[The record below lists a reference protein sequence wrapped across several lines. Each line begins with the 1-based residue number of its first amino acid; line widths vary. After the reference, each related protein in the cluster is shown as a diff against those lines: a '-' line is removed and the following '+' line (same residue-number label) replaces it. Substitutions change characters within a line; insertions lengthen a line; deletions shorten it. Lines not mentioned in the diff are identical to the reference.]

1 MATLRMLAVS
11 LGVELFN
18 KEQFISEV
26 VREISVSLFKTSAR
40 PKQGM
45 KENVWS
51 RLVGQPQDLHS
62 QNRPSASRCRWLMVG
77 CSWSCCLSSML

>member
-18 KEQFISEV
+18 KEQFICEV

-45 KENVWS
+45 KEKNVWS

-62 QNRPSASRCRWLMVG
+62 QNRPFASR
-77 CSWSCCLSSML
+77 